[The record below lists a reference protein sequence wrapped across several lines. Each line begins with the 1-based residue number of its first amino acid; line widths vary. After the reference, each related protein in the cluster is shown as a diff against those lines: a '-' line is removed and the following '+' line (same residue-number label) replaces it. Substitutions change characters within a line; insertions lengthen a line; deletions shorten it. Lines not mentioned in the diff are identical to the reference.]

1 MLPMLFL
8 RSKLPQFTC
17 FVFLI
22 FLTFGTQAQSIS
34 GISLPSFAQDT
45 VKRIS
50 MRGMF
55 SQINNTATV
64 SDCKTGKIVHILPQK
79 AYKDLMEAYQEV
91 KQTGENRMYV
101 EIQGYFND
109 NRSEKL
115 IVEELRFYENTS
127 VCPSVAKSY
136 IARMKADF
144 VEYGEM
150 TVGWGIKLGIAALI
164 LILGF
169 GLINFLDKP
178 LKSFID
184 KRSTIDPSVKSFLKS
199 LLFISL
205 RITLIMIAGGFLGI
219 RVTGIVALF
228 SAATLAI
235 GFALQGSLSN
245 FAGGFIIL
253 LMKQFKVGEKIT
265 AQGYTGQVRDIL
277 MFNTV
282 LDTGD
287 GRRVMIPNGP
297 LLNSTIINHTRAGY
311 EKRVLKI
318 FTTSDVDTEHLKAII
333 LDQMGTL
340 NDETLKLTPDVKVTD
355 WNGDR
360 LEITLS
366 YQTPAALSGEVY
378 EKVIQQ
384 MNNRLRT
391 EGIKL
396 YPSMTTT

>member
-1 MLPMLFL
+1 MLFL
-8 RSKLPQFTC
+8 RSKYPS
-17 FVFLI
+17 FVFFISLI
-22 FLTFGTQAQSIS
+22 FTSFFAHTQSLQ
-34 GISLPSFAQDT
+34 GFKLPSLTQDT
-45 VKRIS
+45 VKRTS

-55 SQINNTATV
+55 SQLNNTATV

-79 AYKDLMEAYQEV
+79 AYKDLMTAYEEV
-91 KQTGENRMYV
+91 RKAGENRMYV
-101 EIQGYFND
+101 EIEGYLAEG
-109 NRSEKL
+109 RAERV
-115 IVEELRFYENTS
+115 IVEKLRFYENTP
-127 VCPSVAKSY
+127 VCPSAAKSY
-136 IARMKADF
+136 FARMKADF
-144 VEYGEM
+144 FEYGEA
-150 TVGWGIKLGIAALI
+150 TIEWGVKLGIASLI
-164 LILGF
+164 LTFGF
-169 GLINFLDKP
+169 WFINFLNNP
-178 LKSFID
+178 IKSFID
-184 KRSTIDPSVKSFLKS
+184 KRLKIDPSVKSFLKS

-205 RITLIMIAGGFLGI
+205 RISLIMLAGGFLGI

-265 AQGYTGQVRDIL
+265 AQGYTGEVRDIL

-297 LLNSTIINHTRAGY
+297 LLNNTIINHTRAGY

-333 LDQMGTL
+333 IDQMTTL
-340 NDETLKLTPDVKVTD
+340 NDDTLTLAPDVKVTD

-360 LEITLS
+360 IEITVS
-366 YQTPAALSGEVY
+366 YQTPSAQSGATY
-378 EKVIQQ
+378 EKVVQSI
-384 MNNRLRT
+384 NNRLRA
-391 EGIKL
+391 EEIKL
-396 YPSMTTT
+396 YPTMTGT